1 MSNAW
6 TANTIKIT
14 KSERDVGNG
23 NKAIDI
29 GFTSVI
35 LQDGVLHHQY
45 NEPNLGLN
53 PSLTIEEH
61 VSRIIQNHLAAWT
74 VAGAASN
81 GQVVP
86 DVALPEPK
94 PDPTPDEIAK
104 SDAQQAFRQAVQKFN
119 ATVAG
124 IAQGILKPDDPDL
137 PASKQ
142 IISDLLLV
150 YPEFKAMLVS
160 IK

>member
-1 MSNAW
+1 MSNVW
-6 TANTIKIT
+6 TANTVRIT

-29 GFTSVI
+29 GFTSAI

-53 PSLTIEEH
+53 PNLAIEEH

-74 VAGAASN
+74 VAGAATN

-86 DVALPEPK
+86 DVTLPGP
-94 PDPTPDEIAK
+94 PDPPSQDELDK
-104 SDAQQAFRQAVQKFN
+104 QAWFALRAEWQRQVKVLASGLSKTVNDQ
-119 ATVAG
+119 TVA
-124 IAQGILKPDDPDL
+124 AAYD
-137 PASKQ
+137 AMKQ
-142 IISDLLLV
+142 AYKEDYGAFV
-150 YPEFKAMLVS
+150 
-160 IK
+160 